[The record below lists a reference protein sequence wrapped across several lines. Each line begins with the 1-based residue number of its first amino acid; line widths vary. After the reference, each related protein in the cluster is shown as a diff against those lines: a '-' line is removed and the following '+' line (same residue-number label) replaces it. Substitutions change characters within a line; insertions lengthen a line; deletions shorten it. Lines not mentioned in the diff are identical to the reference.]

1 MSEVVEK
8 TRKEEAATEF
18 PSAYAPF
25 LPVLDRLSH
34 PMRTALKGHLA
45 SLEALF
51 NAVQSRDRHLL
62 GDFEGVGGL
71 THRGELSRILQS
83 ELLLRTEAPMEFL
96 RRLAEHET
104 LYMETERSDPSEKLI
119 FRLIIAAGPELM
131 GHGRIV
137 ALAGLIFLARVAHMR
152 KTELHWCFLPN
163 DRVHWHR
170 EVSVGSVKKFLKF
183 VAFANPDEADIEAAN
198 DIWAQVFKD
207 KNSADMIFQ
216 DWIIGAEG
224 RDDTVDHPDI
234 LATTS
239 NALALSMDPPGT
251 GEARTGVLDLKRRR
265 ASVKRVRLEF
275 PPDVT
280 CVSALNRPFDPIR
293 ADLSGKINQLGTTI
307 PTEKGWEP
315 LYFSS
320 NGTGRFIVRFEHFP
334 RGLLFFD
341 RSYLAGRE
349 FVHARSQAR
358 RDARGKRSFQVN
370 DQTYR
375 EPIFIPLPEDA
386 QLAGVH
392 FSKSK
397 SQINVLLQ
405 RGKGDNERLVFN
417 HWIEGANMQPPRIK
431 KVTSAHLF
439 AKQRPHAIP
448 FLLTDKLVYGYT
460 TSGQP
465 FTFKWSHALNEPSIN
480 ILYKE
485 KRILKSDGYFHVTLF
500 EPRTQVQHEGPAG
513 VIGSFNQPGMQLGIG
528 LKKSKWN
535 FPIEP
540 GANFERLRGAA
551 FCPGGTAM
559 SFHPG
564 QWKFYSGGLN
574 IDEMSELDFELPRY
588 ERVIA
593 INDDHGS
600 PRLTVYSDPL
610 HGGDGRFQHRWYH
623 GSTDKPTEVRTL
635 YKFGS
640 SSQEIRGLRQLP
652 DNQFAGV
659 ALDKNGDPKSLVV
672 LSRQNSQYKKEVITF
687 DEILTDAIEID
698 AEKMFG

>member
-1 MSEVVEK
+1 MSEIVEK
-8 TRKEEAATEF
+8 DRSKEAGQEF
-18 PSAYAPF
+18 PTAYAPF
-25 LPVLDRLSH
+25 LPVLERLSH
-34 PMRTALKGHLA
+34 PMKTALKGHLA

-51 NAVQSRDRHLL
+51 DAVQSRDRHLL

-163 DRVHWHR
+163 DRVQWHR

-183 VAFANPDEADIEAAN
+183 VAFANPNDSDIEVAN
-198 DIWAQVFKD
+198 DLWTQVFKD
-207 KNSADMIFQ
+207 KNSADMTFQ
-216 DWIIGAEG
+216 DWVIGAEG
-224 RDDTVDHPDI
+224 RKDMLDHPDI

-239 NALALSMDPPGT
+239 NALALSMDPPGRT
-251 GEARTGVLDLKRRR
+251 ETRTGVLDLKRGR

-275 PPDVT
+275 PADVT

-293 ADLSGKINQLGTTI
+293 PDLTAKINQLGTRL
-307 PTEKGWEP
+307 PAEKGWEP

-320 NGTGRFIVRFEHFP
+320 NGAGRFIVRFEYFG

-341 RSYLAGRE
+341 QSYLAGRE
-349 FVHARSQAR
+349 YVHALNQAR
-358 RDARGKRSFQVN
+358 FEARGRRSMKVN
-370 DQTYR
+370 GKTYR
-375 EPIFIPLPEDA
+375 EPVFIPLPEDA

-405 RGKGDNERLVFN
+405 RGKGDDERLVFN
-417 HWIEGANMQPPRIK
+417 HWIEGVDIKPPRIK

-439 AKQRPHAIP
+439 AKQRDHAIP

-465 FTFKWSHALNEPSIN
+465 FTFKWSQDLNEPSIN

-485 KRILKSDGYFHVTLF
+485 KRILKSDGHYHVTLF
-500 EPRTQVQHEGPAG
+500 EPRTQVRHEGPAG
-513 VIGSFNQPGMQLGIG
+513 VIGSFRQPGMQLGIG
-528 LKKSKWN
+528 LKKSKWDY
-535 FPIEP
+535 PIEP
-540 GANFERLRGAA
+540 GAGFDRLRGAA
-551 FCPGGTAM
+551 FSPGATVM

-564 QWKFYSGGLN
+564 QWKYYSGGLN
-574 IDEMSELDFELPRY
+574 IDDLIEIDIELPPY
-588 ERVIA
+588 ERIIG
-593 INDDHGS
+593 INDDIAS

-610 HGGDGRFQHRWYH
+610 HGGDGRVQHRWYR
-623 GSTDKPTEVRTL
+623 GIADTPTEVRTV
-635 YKFGS
+635 YKFGAS
-640 SSQEIRGLRQLP
+640 LSDIRGLRQLP
-652 DNQFAGV
+652 DNSFAGV
-659 ALDKNGDPKSLVV
+659 ALDKNGDPKTLVR
-672 LSRQNSQYKKEVITF
+672 LYKSHNQYKKEVIPF
-687 DEILTDAIEID
+687 DEILTDAIEIA